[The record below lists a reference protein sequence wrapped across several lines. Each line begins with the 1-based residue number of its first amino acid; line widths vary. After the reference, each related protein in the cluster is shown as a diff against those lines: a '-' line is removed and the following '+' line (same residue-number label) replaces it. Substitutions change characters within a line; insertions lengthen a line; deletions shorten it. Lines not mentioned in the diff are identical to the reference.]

1 MKIKQRA
8 GGFTLVEI
16 MIVIAIIGLLTAIAV
31 PNIVRNRNF
40 AQKNTCIKNLS
51 TIEAAK
57 QMWGVE
63 LGKKDGDVPTDADL
77 IGPFLYIKTKPFCP
91 SSGSYDMRAIGQI
104 PTCTE
109 SSLGHTLAP

>member
-1 MKIKQRA
+1 MNIKRQK

-31 PNIVRNRNF
+31 PNIIRHRTY
-40 AQKNTCIKNLS
+40 AQQQTCIKNLS

-77 IGPFLYIKTKPFCP
+77 IGPFLWIKTKPACP
-91 SSGSYDMRAIGQI
+91 SSGTYDMRAIGEI
-104 PTCTE
+104 PSCTE
-109 SSLGHTLAP
+109 PGHTLAP

>member
-8 GGFTLVEI
+8 SGFTLVEI

-109 SSLGHTLAP
+109 SAIGHTLAP

>member
-109 SSLGHTLAP
+109 APIGHTLAP

>member
-1 MKIKQRA
+1 MKTRRRN
-8 GGFTLVEI
+8 GGFTLVET

-31 PNIVRNRNF
+31 PNIIRHRTY
-40 AQKNTCIKNLS
+40 AQQQSCIKNLS

-77 IGPFLYIKTKPFCP
+77 IGPFLYIKIKPTCP
-91 SSGSYDMRAIGQI
+91 ASGSYTMGAIGAI
-104 PTCTE
+104 PSCTE
-109 SSLGHTLAP
+109 PGHTLAP